1 MYEVFVN
8 EHRIILTNKIEKET
22 DFKLFLMETVD
33 IVDVIHQLNK
43 GKIKCAHIYYEDE
56 KVLMKKFLK
65 KIPLVIAAGGLVK
78 NKEDEILFIFR
89 NSKWDLPKG
98 KVDKGETI
106 KDAAIREVE
115 EETGVKKLKIDSLL
129 KKTYH
134 IFKRNG
140 TYKLKE
146 THWFLMTSKYKG
158 TLVPQ
163 CNENIEL
170 AEWRPA
176 SDIPKLMENSYENIK
191 TLF

>member
-8 EHRIILTNKIEKET
+8 EHRIILTNRIEKET

-33 IVDVIHQLNK
+33 IEDVISQLNK

-56 KVLMKKFLK
+56 KVLLKKFLK
-65 KIPLVIAAGGLVK
+65 KIPLVVAAGGLVK
-78 NKEDEILFIFR
+78 NKKDDILFIFR
-89 NSKWDLPKG
+89 NGKWDLPKG

-106 KDAAIREVE
+106 EDAAVREVE
-115 EETGVKKLKIDSLL
+115 EETGVKKLKIDSFL

-140 TYKLKE
+140 VYKLKE
-146 THWFLMTSKYKG
+146 THWFLMHSKYKG
-158 TLVPQ
+158 ELVPQ
-163 CNENIEL
+163 CKENIEL
-170 AEWRPA
+170 AEWRPEKDL
-176 SDIPKLMENSYENIK
+176 SELMENSYENIK

>member
-33 IVDVIHQLNK
+33 IDDVVHQLNK

-56 KVLMKKFLK
+56 KLLLKKFIK
-65 KIPLVIAAGGLVK
+65 KVPLVVAAGGMVK
-78 NKEDEILFIFR
+78 NKKGEILFIFR
-89 NSKWDLPKG
+89 NNKWDLPKG
-98 KVDKGETI
+98 KLDKGESI
-106 KDAAIREVE
+106 EEAAIREVE
-115 EETGVKKLKIDSLL
+115 EETGVKKLKIESFLR
-129 KKTYH
+129 KTYH

-146 THWFLMTSKYKG
+146 THWYLMHSKYKG
-158 TLVPQ
+158 ELVPQ
-163 CNENIEL
+163 CKENIEI
-170 AEWRPA
+170 AEWRPE
-176 SDIPKLMENSYENIK
+176 SDVPKLMENSYENIK

>member
-8 EHRIILTNKIEKET
+8 EHRIILTNKVEKET

-33 IVDVIHQLNK
+33 IADVVNQLNK

-56 KVLMKKFLK
+56 KLLMKKFLK
-65 KIPLVIAAGGLVK
+65 KIALVVAAGGLVK
-78 NKEDEILFIFR
+78 NKEEEILFIFR
-89 NSKWDLPKG
+89 NGKWDLPKG

-106 KDAAIREVE
+106 EDAAIREVE
-115 EETGVKKLKIDSLL
+115 EETGVKKLKIDSFL

-146 THWFLMTSKYKG
+146 THWFLMHSKYKG
-158 TLVPQ
+158 ELVPQ
-163 CNENIEL
+163 CKENIEL
-170 AEWRPA
+170 AEWRPE
-176 SDIPKLMENSYENIK
+176 SDVPKLMENSYENIK

>member
-8 EHRIILTNKIEKET
+8 EHRIILTNRIEKET

-33 IVDVIHQLNK
+33 IEDVISQLNK

-56 KVLMKKFLK
+56 KVLLKKFLK
-65 KIPLVIAAGGLVK
+65 KIPLVVAAGGLVK
-78 NKEDEILFIFR
+78 NKKDDILFIFR
-89 NSKWDLPKG
+89 NGKWDLPKG

-106 KDAAIREVE
+106 EDAAVREVE
-115 EETGVKKLKIDSLL
+115 EETGVKKLKIDSFL

-140 TYKLKE
+140 VYKLKE
-146 THWFLMTSKYKG
+146 THWFLMYSKYKG
-158 TLVPQ
+158 ELVPQ
-163 CNENIEL
+163 CKENIEL
-170 AEWRPA
+170 AEWRPEKDL
-176 SDIPKLMENSYENIK
+176 SELMENSYENIK